1 MKTLFLKQLLIISLL
16 FLFGSLVKAQ
26 SITMTITEA
35 SKRFVFVIKPSTSNT
50 ELKYVDSAFKANG
63 IETKIRAIRKNRKIS
78 ELNISVNC
86 DKGKTNYQTN
96 NPKEIK
102 EGISILVDRRENA
115 GAALCVGRC
124 K

>member
-16 FLFGSLVKAQ
+16 FLFGSLAKAQ
-26 SITMTITEA
+26 SIAITEA
-35 SKRFVFVIKPSTSNT
+35 GKRFVFVIKPTTSNA
-50 ELKYVDSAFKANG
+50 EIKYADSVFKANG

-78 ELNISVNC
+78 GLNISVNC

-102 EGISILVDRRENA
+102 EGISIIVDRSEKA

>member
-1 MKTLFLKQLLIISLL
+1 MKKIFFKQLAIFSFL
-16 FLFGSLVKAQ
+16 FLFGTLAKSQ
-26 SITMTITEA
+26 SMSI
-35 SKRFVFVIKPSTSNT
+35 SDDGKRFVFVIKHATSNA
-50 ELKYVDSAFKANG
+50 EIKYADSVFKANG
-63 IETKIRAIRKNRKIS
+63 IETKIRTVRKNRKIS
-78 ELNISVNC
+78 GLNISVNC

-96 NPKEIK
+96 NTKEIK